1 MGHWLGCGLYLFS
14 KVNFTYLFCHLI
26 ITSCSIQVH
35 PHDCENEPNAMYGN
49 ACEFRH
55 TWVQFLIYMGKLP
68 QDGGSQFSRYI
79 RSVEWAI
86 PTMMLYVVGDMYP
99 MNMNE
104 TSYVYGA
111 MFFGIT
117 INAMIVGSI
126 ISLVTLLDEDRSSIV
141 TQMEILKQHLRVNKV
156 KPETIQKVW
165 MIR

>member
-1 MGHWLGCGLYLFS
+1 
-14 KVNFTYLFCHLI
+14 
-26 ITSCSIQVH
+26 
-35 PHDCENEPNAMYGN
+35 
-49 ACEFRH
+49 
-55 TWVQFLIYMGKLP
+55 
-68 QDGGSQFSRYI
+68 
-79 RSVEWAI
+79 
-86 PTMMLYVVGDMYP
+86 MMLYVVGDMYP